1 NKKLGYIVVPLFI
14 EQQKNE
20 TEAQA
25 LARTGFEEVAM
36 VLGAMLENDDDLVDV
51 IRELQEA
58 KGRGEQ
64 FNPRR
69 LHEKI
74 EVIGPA
80 INLDEL
86 KRSIDVEIVNR
97 LGMGWDHWFGLLQK
111 FHARERH
118 CRVEQQ
124 YHQDGLNLGAWVA
137 KQRSRRN
144 NLSPEQIQ
152 RLDQLGFIWNLL
164 IVNRLGMGWDH
175 WFGLL
180 QRFHSREGHCRV
192 AKTYKEG
199 ELKLGAWVSKQRSRR
214 DTLSPKRIQRL
225 EQLGFTWDT
234 HDAAWEINFA
244 ALAKFHTREGHCR
257 VAKTYKEGELKL
269 GAWVNK
275 QRSRRD
281 TLSPKRIQ
289 RLEQLGFT
297 WDTHDAAWE
306 SNFAALAKFHA
317 REGHCRVAQQYQQD
331 GLNLGRWISKQR
343 SRRDTLSP
351 EQVQRL
357 DQLGFSW
364 DLRGLGSSARS

>member
-1 NKKLGYIVVPLFI
+1 
-14 EQQKNE
+14 
-20 TEAQA
+20 
-25 LARTGFEEVAM
+25 M

-58 KGRGEQ
+58 KGRGDQ
-64 FNPRR
+64 FNTRR

-97 LGMGWDHWFGLLQK
+97 LGMGWDRWFGLLQK
-111 FHARERH
+111 FHAREGH

-124 YHQDGLNLGAWVA
+124 YHQDGLKLGAWVN

-144 NLSPEQIQ
+144 NLSPGQIQ
-152 RLDQLGFIWNLL
+152 RLDQLGFIWNPL
-164 IVNRLGMGWDH
+164 
-175 WFGLL
+175 
-180 QRFHSREGHCRV
+180 
-192 AKTYKEG
+192 
-199 ELKLGAWVSKQRSRR
+199 
-214 DTLSPKRIQRL
+214 
-225 EQLGFTWDT
+225 
-234 HDAAWEINFA
+234 DAAWESNFA

-281 TLSPKRIQ
+281 TLSLQRIQ

-343 SRRDTLSP
+343 SKRDKLSP
-351 EQVQRL
+351 EQIQRL
-357 DQLGFSW
+357 DKLGFSW